1 MTSKL
6 RISPPA
12 LAKLNKPRSQ
22 LRKSQPRVLQRLEL
36 APRCQLTSATKA
48 RKKSAWK
55 KFLALERAR
64 RPRRLRP
71 RPRPPKSSIKRIKEL
86 LVVGQQPGFR
96 SLCQG
101 TASAVTN
108 WHIQISGL

>member
-1 MTSKL
+1 MTS
-6 RISPPA
+6 RQPISPLA
-12 LAKLNKPRSQ
+12 LAKPNRPKPQ
-22 LRKSQPRVLQRLEL
+22 LPKSRPRGLQRLEL

-96 SLCQG
+96 SLYQG

-108 WHIQISGL
+108 CHIQISGL